1 MIWLLGGVGLLLLF
15 AGGEGLVRGASALAL
30 RLGLS
35 PLAVGLTVV
44 AFGTSTPE
52 LVVSLDAAM
61 AGEPDIALG
70 NVVGSNIANLT
81 LILGTA
87 MLLRP
92 SRVIARTVRIDA
104 PLVVFISWVL
114 VGLLADGEV
123 GRIEGLI
130 LVGSLIAFTGLTLM
144 QGRKEPSAV
153 QDEFQEAVGGAAG
166 SIAVTSV
173 LVAAVLVVAGLAG
186 LVLGGHLFLNAAVQL
201 ARTAGLSEAVIGL
214 TIVAV
219 GTSLPELVTSVVAA
233 LRGQGDIAVG
243 NVLGSNVFNVLG
255 ILGVTAVVLPLEAG
269 GITSPTL
276 WIMVGT
282 ATAVALMAA
291 TGRRITRWEGGV
303 LLASYIVYV
312 LWLVKPT

>member
-1 MIWLLGGVGLLLLF
+1 MIWLLGGLGLVLLF

-52 LVVSLDAAM
+52 LVVSIDAAL
-61 AGEPDIALG
+61 ADVPDIAVG

-87 MLLRP
+87 MLFRP
-92 SRVIARTVRIDA
+92 SLVVARTVRIDA
-104 PLVVFISWVL
+104 PLVVFISVVL
-114 VGLLADGEV
+114 LGLLADGAV
-123 GRIEGLI
+123 GRVEGLV
-130 LVGSLIAFTGLTLM
+130 LVGSLVAFTGLTLV
-144 QGRKEPSAV
+144 QGRKEPNAV
-153 QDEFQEAVGGAAG
+153 QDTFQEAVATPVG
-166 SIAVTSV
+166 SI
-173 LVAAVLVVAGLAG
+173 LVSAVLVVGGLAG
-186 LVLGGHLFLNAAVQL
+186 LVLGGHLFLNAAVQV
-201 ARTAGLSEAVIGL
+201 ARIAGLSEAVIGL

-233 LRGQGDIAVG
+233 LRGQGDMAVG

-282 ATAVALMAA
+282 ACAVALMAA
-291 TGRRITRWEGGV
+291 TGKRITRWEGGA
-303 LLASYIVYV
+303 LLATYIGYV
-312 LWLVKPT
+312 FWLVTPA

>member
-1 MIWLLGGVGLLLLF
+1 MIWLLGGLGLLLLF

-61 AGEPDIALG
+61 AGEPDIAVG

-87 MLLRP
+87 MMFRP

-114 VGLLADGEV
+114 LGLLADGEV
-123 GRIEGLI
+123 GRMEGLI

-166 SIAVTSV
+166 SILVSAV
-173 LVAAVLVVAGLAG
+173 LVAAGLAG
-186 LVLGGHLFLNAAVQL
+186 LVLGGHLFLNAAVQV
-201 ARTAGLSEAVIGL
+201 ARTAGVSEAVIGL

-233 LRGQGDIAVG
+233 LRGQGDIAIG

-282 ATAVALMAA
+282 AAAVALMAA
-291 TGRRITRWEGGV
+291 TGKRITRWEGGV
-303 LLASYIVYV
+303 LLATYLVYV
-312 LWLVKPT
+312 LWLVKPA

>member
-1 MIWLLGGVGLLLLF
+1 MIWLLGGLGLLLLF

-61 AGEPDIALG
+61 AGVPDIAVG

-87 MLLRP
+87 MLFGP
-92 SRVIARTVRIDA
+92 SRVVARTVRIDA
-104 PLVVFISWVL
+104 PLVVFISLVL
-114 VGLLADGEV
+114 LGLLADGDV
-123 GRIEGLI
+123 GRIEGFV
-130 LVGSLIAFTGLTLM
+130 LVGSLIVFTGLTLV
-144 QGRKEPSAV
+144 QGRKEPSTV
-153 QDEFQEAVGGAAG
+153 HDTFQEAVGSPAG
-166 SIAVTSV
+166 SIAGSIA
-173 LVAAVLVVAGLAG
+173 LVAAGLGG
-186 LVLGGHLFLNAAVQL
+186 LVLGGHLFLDAAVQL
-201 ARTAGLSEAVIGL
+201 ARVAGLSEAVIGL

-243 NVLGSNVFNVLG
+243 NVLGSNLFNVLG

-276 WIMVGT
+276 CIMVGT
-282 ATAVALMAA
+282 AAAVAIMAF
-291 TGRRITRWEGGV
+291 TGRRITRWEGGA
-303 LLASYIVYV
+303 LLATYVAYV
-312 LWLVKPT
+312 LWLVMPA